1 MLRERRSEPTYCP
14 ARLPPRA
21 RHPVQPL
28 AREHVRPRPARRLPV
43 SLTSGSM
50 RGSGVPT
57 TLAVCF
63 QATCSSILMGERGL
77 LKLTI
82 WLLLSFLIYALLV
95 IILPSFIFMAS
106 FI

>member
-1 MLRERRSEPTYCP
+1 MLRERRREPTYCP

-28 AREHVRPRPARRLPV
+28 ACEPVRPRPARRLPI

-82 WLLLSFLIYALLV
+82 RLLLFLIYALLV
-95 IILPSFIFMAS
+95 ISLPSFIFMGS